1 MLRRRLALASLSAGL
16 LMASGGFAC
25 AEPRALLE
33 LFTSQGCSSCPA
45 ADKLLGELSADPS
58 LVVLSLSI
66 DYWDYLGWKD
76 TLALPGHATRQRAYA
91 RVRGDREVYTPQI
104 VVNGVTHVLGS
115 DQEAV
120 ERAVVVTDHNPTI
133 MSVPVLLSSSDG
145 DLNVKIGPSDK
156 SRAAG
161 EVWLCPLKRSVQVA
175 IGRGEN
181 TGRTITYHNV
191 VRRWVKLGEFAGA
204 SPHWNV
210 PVSEIIAD
218 GADGVAVVVQEGSR
232 EKPGIILGAAFLPV
246 GQADSPKQ

>member
-1 MLRRRLALASLSAGL
+1 
-16 LMASGGFAC
+16 
-25 AEPRALLE
+25 
-33 LFTSQGCSSCPA
+33 
-45 ADKLLGELSADPS
+45 
-58 LVVLSLSI
+58 
-66 DYWDYLGWKD
+66 
-76 TLALPGHATRQRAYA
+76 
-91 RVRGDREVYTPQI
+91 
-104 VVNGVTHVLGS
+104 
-115 DQEAV
+115 
-120 ERAVVVTDHNPTI
+120 
-133 MSVPVLLSSSDG
+133 
-145 DLNVKIGPSDK
+145 K

-232 EKPGIILGAAFLPV
+232 EKPGIILGAAFLPI
-246 GQADSPKQ
+246 GQADGPRQ